1 MFEYSLMHCSNCQK
15 EIPGRRMPHHQTAVL
30 CVHCQ
35 VRANKDR
42 RQVRRAELACRDWWG
57 WTTLGARCLF
67 ELELRDKSRF
77 ARQVEK
83 YL

>member
-1 MFEYSLMHCSNCQK
+1 MNKYSLTRCSNCEK
-15 EIPGRRMPHHQTAVL
+15 EIPGRRMRYDQTAIL
-30 CVHCQ
+30 CIRCQ
-35 VRANKDR
+35 ARAAQDR
-42 RQVRRAELACRDWWG
+42 RQIRRAELACRDWWG
-57 WTTLGARCLF
+57 WTTAGARCLF